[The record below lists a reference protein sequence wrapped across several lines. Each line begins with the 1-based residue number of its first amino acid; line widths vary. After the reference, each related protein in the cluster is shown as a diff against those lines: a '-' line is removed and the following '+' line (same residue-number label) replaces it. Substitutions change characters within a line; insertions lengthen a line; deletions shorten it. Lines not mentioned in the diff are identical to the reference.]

1 MRLKKRQ
8 RGDNEKKYDQR
19 SMKNELLKLDMEYI
33 VFR

>member
-19 SMKNELLKLDMEYI
+19 NMKNELLKLDMEYI